1 VGRRYLITIIAF
13 VLFAVGGLKAAS
25 IWEKKPFNTW
35 TDAELNTLL
44 TGSPW
49 AGPGSI
55 VRIKPDGTTARMND
69 NVTVSWTTAL
79 PMRQAVARERIGLN
93 GAVSKEVESFLA
105 SPVDSF
111 IVAVKVTGSSE
122 AQSLAAL
129 AGQAQLMTRLE
140 PRDKIA
146 IVALRGEG
154 YVLDGEGRLVTD
166 AAGVGAKGSKVGEN
180 AGSLLVFA
188 FPRTAISARDRE
200 VEFTSQIGG
209 YAIRR
214 TFHVNEM
221 IYNGKLEL

>member
-1 VGRRYLITIIAF
+1 VSRRYLITIFAF
-13 VLFAVGGLKAAS
+13 VLFAVGGLKAATV
-25 IWEKKPFNTW
+25 WEKKPFNTW

-44 TGSPW
+44 TSSPW

-55 VRIKPDGTTARMND
+55 VRIKPDGTTARVSD

-93 GAVSKEVESFLA
+93 GAVSKDVESFLA
-105 SPVDSF
+105 SPVDTF
-111 IVAVKVTGSSE
+111 IVAVKVTGSDES
-122 AQSLAAL
+122 QSLAAL

-154 YVLDGEGRLVTD
+154 YVLDTDGNVVTGGAP
-166 AAGVGAKGSKVGEN
+166 AARKKAGEN

-200 VEFTSQIGG
+200 VDFTSQIGS
-209 YAIRR
+209 YEIRR